1 MGEHKTSKKAQR
13 ITGINVARAIAVI
26 GMIIVNFKTVLGQD
40 GPNWLQAGANIFTG
54 RASAVFVVLAGLGMS
69 LMAKK
74 AEGDA
79 QAQRKVKIRILKRAL
94 FLLVL
99 GLSYYTIWPADIL
112 HYYGI
117 YMLVGLFFVFKPEA
131 YSIRMALLLILS
143 FAILLF
149 KFDYG
154 LAWDWNTLEYS
165 DFWTAE
171 GFARNLVFNGFHPF
185 IPWAAFLFVG
195 IWLGKKDLYDET
207 FIIALLQRGLALFI
221 TLLILSPFA
230 VKQAI
235 EVLRF
240 TPDSAEYLFGTSP
253 MPPNPMY
260 MLSGVGIAFTVIS
273 LSILWSWRKKDSK
286 VVQALDRTGQMALTY
301 YVAHVVIGMS
311 LPELLSSYQIGEF
324 PLHFSLSYA
333 IVFSLACI
341 LFANWYIPKFKHGPL
356 EWLLR
361 RI

>member
-1 MGEHKTSKKAQR
+1 MGAQKSSKSSKR
-13 ITGINVARAIAVI
+13 ITGINVARAIAVV
-26 GMIIVNFKTVLGQD
+26 GMIIVNFKTVLGEQ
-40 GPNWLQAGANIFTG
+40 GPSWLQAAGDIFTG
-54 RASAVFVVLAGLGMS
+54 RASAVFVVLAGVGMS

-79 QAQRKVKIRILKRAL
+79 KAQRKVQLRIFKRAL
-94 FLLVL
+94 FLFAL
-99 GLSYYTIWPADIL
+99 GLTYFTIWPADIL
-112 HYYGI
+112 HYYGV
-117 YMLVGLFFVFKPEA
+117 YMVVGLFFVFKPEA
-131 YSIRMALLLILS
+131 YSIRMALLLILV

-149 KFDYG
+149 NFDYEQS
-154 LAWDWNTLEYS
+154 WDWKSLEYL
-165 DFWTAE
+165 DFWTVE
-171 GFARNLVFNGFHPF
+171 GFARNLFFNGFHPF

-221 TLLILSPFA
+221 TILVLSPFA
-230 VKQAI
+230 ARQAV

-240 TPDSAEYLFGTSP
+240 TPDSAEFLFGTSP

-273 LSILWSWRKKDSK
+273 LSILWAWRKKDSK

-311 LPELLSSYQIGEF
+311 LPELFGSYQIGEF
-324 PLHFSLSYA
+324 PLYFSLSYA
-333 IVFSLACI
+333 LVFSLACI
-341 LFANWYIPKFKHGPL
+341 LFANWYIPKFKQGPL